1 MDNRNT
7 YLVYLLA
14 NLPVLSQSSWCWF
27 KHSRPSPQTFNAN
40 LLCSSLNLF
49 PCPVVFLFWYI
60 YSYICTIVE
69 LNSTA
74 MPSLHA
80 FVLNSQALSLQT
92 CIFLRGE
99 VAGKHLYFHVM
110 FFIIPTNLSRS
121 CNLIGK
127 HTALVLECDCSLS
140 LICRFF

>member
-7 YLVYLLA
+7 CLVYLLA
-14 NLPVLSQSSWCWF
+14 NLPVLTQSCWCWF
-27 KHSRPSPQTFNAN
+27 KHSRPSPQTFNGN

-60 YSYICTIVE
+60 YRYICTIVE

-80 FVLNSQALSLQT
+80 FVLSSQALSLQT

-99 VAGKHLYFHVM
+99 GCRETFVLPRYVFHNPNES
-110 FFIIPTNLSRS
+110 FQK
-121 CNLIGK
+121 LIGK